1 MSHAER
7 AMLLTMPRSISLFFS
22 PRRMIIPSSLFRY
35 APGNEH
41 DVSLLMRLF
50 QVLEH
55 IGGKHSLDCLALFRH
70 YMVDVIIASSHGY
83 RQGALSK
90 WIAGVEDSMATA
102 IADFPKRGIIV
113 RRSTLHQN

>member
-1 MSHAER
+1 
-7 AMLLTMPRSISLFFS
+7 
-22 PRRMIIPSSLFRY
+22 MIIPSSLFRY
-35 APGNEH
+35 APENKR
-41 DVSLLMRLF
+41 DISLLIRLF

-55 IGGKHSLDCLALFRH
+55 IAGKHSLDCLALFRH